1 MPLVYYVPEYE
12 RDASQTPL
20 DAERLLRLLGVSG
33 KLTGFR
39 YAVYMVEQVRDQPEN
54 MILITKRLYAQTA
67 AHFQTTPSCVER
79 NLRTLIQSCWN
90 YPDDQFPVYRHSGRL
105 PAKLTDREKGGAAAF
120 LFCLSPEMWLNLRQ
134 ISTLPPFGTNV
145 SATVHLCGLA
155 TVRELNRSIGYIRYA
170 PERKAVRD

>member
-54 MILITKRLYAQTA
+54 MFLITK
-67 AHFQTTPSCVER
+67 
-79 NLRTLIQSCWN
+79 
-90 YPDDQFPVYRHSGRL
+90 RL

>member
-54 MILITKRLYAQTA
+54 MILITKRLYAQHKRRRIFRPRPAASSAISARLFRAVGIILTTA
-67 AHFQTTPSCVER
+67 F
-79 NLRTLIQSCWN
+79 
-90 YPDDQFPVYRHSGRL
+90 
-105 PAKLTDREKGGAAAF
+105 
-120 LFCLSPEMWLNLRQ
+120 
-134 ISTLPPFGTNV
+134 
-145 SATVHLCGLA
+145 
-155 TVRELNRSIGYIRYA
+155 
-170 PERKAVRD
+170 

>member
-90 YPDDQFPVYRHSGRL
+90 YPDHS
-105 PAKLTDREKGGAAAF
+105 F
-120 LFCLSPEMWLNLRQ
+120 LNLISGAELRQ
-134 ISTLPPFGTNV
+134 PLLPVTGNV
-145 SATVHLCGLA
+145 AQFETDFDTTAIRHECIGNGAS
-155 TVRELNRSIGYIRYA
+155 VRAGDSPRIE
-170 PERKAVRD
+170 

>member
-20 DAERLLRLLGVSG
+20 DAERLLRLLGLSG

-39 YAVYMVEQVRDQPEN
+39 YAIYMVEQVRDQPEN
-54 MILITKRLYAQTA
+54 MFLITKRLYAQTA
-67 AHFQTTPSCVER
+67 EHFRTTPSCVER
-79 NLRTLIQSCWN
+79 NLRTLIQRCWN
-90 YPDDQFPVYRHSGRL
+90 YPDHSFLNLIAGAEFRHS
-105 PAKLTDREKGGAAAF
+105 
-120 LFCLSPEMWLNLRQ
+120 
-134 ISTLPPFGTNV
+134 PFGTNV
-145 SATVHLCGLA
+145 PAAVHPCGLA

>member
-39 YAVYMVEQVRDQPEN
+39 YAVYMVEQVRDQPE
-54 MILITKRLYAQTA
+54 
-67 AHFQTTPSCVER
+67 TTPSCVER

-90 YPDDQFPVYRHSGRL
+90 YPDHS
-105 PAKLTDREKGGAAAF
+105 F
-120 LFCLSPEMWLNLRQ
+120 LNLIAGAELRQ
-134 ISTLPPFGTNV
+134 PPTN
-145 SATVHLCGLA
+145 SQFIDILA
-155 TVRELNRSIGYIRYA
+155 AYLRN
-170 PERKAVRD
+170 

>member
-54 MILITKRLYAQTA
+54 MIVNYQAPLCADGGA
-67 AHFQTTPSCVER
+67 FSDTTPSCVER
-79 NLRTLIQSCWN
+79 NLRTLIQSCW
-90 YPDDQFPVYRHSGRL
+90 
-105 PAKLTDREKGGAAAF
+105 KL
-120 LFCLSPEMWLNLRQ
+120 S
-134 ISTLPPFGTNV
+134 
-145 SATVHLCGLA
+145 
-155 TVRELNRSIGYIRYA
+155 
-170 PERKAVRD
+170 

>member
-39 YAVYMVEQVRDQPEN
+39 YAVYMVEQVRDQPGN

-90 YPDDQFPVYRHSGRL
+90 YPDHS
-105 PAKLTDREKGGAAAF
+105 F
-120 LFCLSPEMWLNLRQ
+120 LNLIAGAELRQ
-134 ISTLPPFGTNV
+134 PPTN
-145 SATVHLCGLA
+145 SQFIDILA
-155 TVRELNRSIGYIRYA
+155 AYLRN
-170 PERKAVRD
+170 